1 MVQNE
6 PTFQVKPRGEVSL
19 GATGNTP
26 EMLVLQKGDRSNPR
40 GLASATVE
48 QKVTF
53 MTLVHSL
60 GASGSWR
67 LSQCLGKGREGCMSR
82 GILGHPVAAP
92 STVSVSKGITCPSS
106 LSSVPRANRKGQ
118 VPGREHALCLERR
131 SQCNYVRYKLVFY
144 SFLFW
149 QAPRARIPFR
159 SVLAYNGEERAV
171 SALFPLSTPTLW
183 FCPISMHSSTC
194 YKIITK
200 TLLWGRPYCG
210 VVCSQLKVCG
220 LGSKRNNFG
229 NC

>member
-171 SALFPLSTPTLW
+171 SALFPLSTPPYSVILPHKHA
-183 FCPISMHSSTC
+183 FLH
-194 YKIITK
+194 
-200 TLLWGRPYCG
+200 LL
-210 VVCSQLKVCG
+210 Q
-220 LGSKRNNFG
+220 NHH
-229 NC
+229 